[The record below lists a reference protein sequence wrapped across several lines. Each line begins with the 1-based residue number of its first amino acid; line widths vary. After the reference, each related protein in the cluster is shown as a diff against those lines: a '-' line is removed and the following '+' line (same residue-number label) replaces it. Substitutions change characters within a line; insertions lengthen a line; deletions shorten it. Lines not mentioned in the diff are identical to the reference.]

1 MNAPCDATIEVQ
13 VESRAAMD
21 ERINAAVEEMKGLAL
36 QCRTGGI
43 LVTRHEPGRFTVAIS
58 DSVPYG
64 YTEQRD
70 YRS

>member
-70 YRS
+70 HRS

>member
-1 MNAPCDATIEVQ
+1 
-13 VESRAAMD
+13 MD